1 MKRNK
6 SQKRPSW
13 TTKIDHRRI
22 NYFDYHPNSCH
33 LQFKSTVNEPICH
46 FSLIYQ
52 DHGHQIHPISNRS
65 LPDFWFCFFS
75 FWWGWWFWNGC
86 WFWCSWFW
94 GSINFEFSR
103 HFVIATIDTVF
114 TRFFAILNK
123 KSSFVSIWL
132 FFVVATTYWL
142 SILRK
147 AQIWFLKDSTV
158 TYLSSIWLEQN
169 CSP

>member
-1 MKRNK
+1 M
-6 SQKRPSW
+6 SSTIQ
-13 TTKIDHRRI
+13 I
-22 NYFDYHPNSCH
+22 NCKWFYLSFIIN
-33 LQFKSTVNEPICH
+33 
-46 FSLIYQ
+46 Q
-52 DHGHQIHPISNRS
+52 DHGHQIHPISKRS

-94 GSINFEFSR
+94 GSIYFEFSR

-114 TRFFAILNK
+114 TRFFAILDK

-132 FFVVATTYWL
+132 FFVITTTYWL

-147 AQIWFLKDSTV
+147 PQIWFWKDTAV
-158 TYLSSIWLEQN
+158 TAVSQAAVSQTAVSQASGRKSYLSSIWLEQN